1 VIAVKGLNLGIDFK
15 GGTQITFKTT
25 TPTALSNVRDEM
37 GKIGKS
43 DAVVQG
49 RGTSPGGDRYTSF
62 QIRTKSLTSA
72 QQDKLQTVLTDDLGA
87 TSTGVKNVSSSFSRQ
102 IARGAIFS
110 VLVSFLLIAL
120 YITFRFQWRF
130 AIPIL
135 RTLFNDILI
144 TLGVYALSGREV
156 TTATVAAVLTVLGYS
171 IYDTIIVFDR
181 VRENMPLMPR
191 AKFATIANVSLWE
204 TMRRSLATTFIT
216 LLPVASL
223 LLFGGAT
230 LKDFAVALFIGIG
243 LGAISTFFVATP
255 FLTVL
260 MERSPDFRRR
270 TEGETVVKGVSGVTI
285 EEAEKLGLV
294 SADEA
299 VEPEPVAADAEEL
312 PVETDGEPVP
322 AGAAAVSAPMG
333 GDGAVS
339 KSQSKRERRRQRR
352 RSRPHGRA
360 R

>member
-1 VIAVKGLNLGIDFK
+1 M
-15 GGTQITFKTT
+15 TFKTA
-25 TPTALSNVRDEM
+25 TPTALSKVRDEM

-49 RGTSPGGDRYTSF
+49 RGASPGGDRYTSF

-72 QQDKLQTVLTDDLGA
+72 QQDKLQTVLNDDLGA
-87 TSTGVKNVSSSFSRQ
+87 TSAGVKNVSSSFSRQ

-130 AIPIL
+130 AVPIV

-191 AKFATIANVSLWE
+191 RSS
-204 TMRRSLATTFIT
+204 RRSRT
-216 LLPVASL
+216 S
-223 LLFGGAT
+223 
-230 LKDFAVALFIGIG
+230 
-243 LGAISTFFVATP
+243 
-255 FLTVL
+255 
-260 MERSPDFRRR
+260 RSGRRC
-270 TEGETVVKGVSGVTI
+270 
-285 EEAEKLGLV
+285 
-294 SADEA
+294 
-299 VEPEPVAADAEEL
+299 AA
-312 PVETDGEPVP
+312 
-322 AGAAAVSAPMG
+322 
-333 GDGAVS
+333 
-339 KSQSKRERRRQRR
+339 RWRR
-352 RSRPHGRA
+352 RSSPSCPSALCCCSAA
-360 R
+360 RR